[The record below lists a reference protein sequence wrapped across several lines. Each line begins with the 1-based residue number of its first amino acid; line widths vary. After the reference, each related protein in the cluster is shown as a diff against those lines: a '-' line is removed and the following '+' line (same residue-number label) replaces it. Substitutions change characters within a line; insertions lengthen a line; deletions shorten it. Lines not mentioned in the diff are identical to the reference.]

1 LKNFQE
7 IKLDINHESYP
18 QLENFEIKAE
28 DNQDFKTE
36 AISIRVLSPSEVEQ
50 EMSDQNNERSVQIK
64 GLFHLFFF
72 VFALE

>member
-28 DNQDFKTE
+28 DNQDFRTE

-64 GLFHLFFF
+64 GLFHLFF